1 MVSEINK
8 SREKLL
14 RRNKLFL
21 HPRTINVN
29 KKRVNAFLHSKYSA
43 LAIVLWLDGDDDGE
57 KVVCFWRAR
66 GTKSLRD
73 LVPSCP
79 WVRAPRAGKF
89 LKNRV

>member
-1 MVSEINK
+1 MLWRS
-8 SREKLL
+8 KLL
-14 RRNKLFL
+14 L
-21 HPRTINVN
+21 HPSTINVN
-29 KKRVNAFLHSKYSA
+29 KRVNAFLATHNKYSVFA
-43 LAIVLWLDGDDDGE
+43 LVLWLDGDYDDVDGDGE